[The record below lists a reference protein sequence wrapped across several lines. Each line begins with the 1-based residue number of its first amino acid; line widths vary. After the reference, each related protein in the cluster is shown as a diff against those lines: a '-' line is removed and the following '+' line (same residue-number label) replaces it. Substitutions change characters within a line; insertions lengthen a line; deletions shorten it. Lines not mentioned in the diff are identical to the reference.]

1 MSGCSEDRRFFAV
14 ASSTRKIGMVIF
26 QRRRLIVPLIELGRI
41 FFNKLPSPS
50 FVAEKA
56 HWRINSSNNRYK
68 RPRRASGAAHEARA
82 KVDKEVPS

>member
-1 MSGCSEDRRFFAV
+1 MSGCSKDRRFFAV

-26 QRRRLIVPLIELGRI
+26 QRRRVIVPLIALGRI

-68 RPRRASGAAHEARA
+68 RPRVSGAAHEARA
-82 KVDKEVPS
+82 KVGKEVPL